1 MTVVQASAPGKLFLL
16 GEYAVLD
23 GAPAL
28 LTAVDRRVSVSITD
42 SPDALWHLRT
52 PGLGDDEIVLD
63 ERGGL
68 PAGADAASQER
79 VRVFDAVVKAVSGAA
94 PFDGLRERALSV
106 SIDSSA
112 FFARENA
119 LNKLGLGSSAAVATA
134 LTAALLAAEGSEPDP
149 ERVRVLATE
158 AHRAAQGGTG
168 SGGDVAASSYGGLI
182 SYTRD
187 TAPTA
192 LSWPEELTIMVVV
205 TGTGSSTTELV
216 AAVADYA
223 RRDEPQ
229 YRADITRLASL
240 AQQSEGALRSPHA
253 FLDLADDYF
262 DALDLLDQHAQAG
275 IVSDL
280 HRRLHSLAAGFGAV
294 FKTSGAGGGD
304 VGLAFVPTGKAVDK
318 LGAAFA
324 QAGAQAVPLAF
335 GARGVAVT
343 LGAAPDDGHKNT
355 ESGSVTVP

>member
-1 MTVVQASAPGKLFLL
+1 MTVVHASAPGKLFLL

-28 LTAVDRRVSVSITD
+28 LTAVDRRVSVTVTASD
-42 SPDALWHLRT
+42 DDRWRLRT
-52 PGLGDDEIVLD
+52 PGLDTHETVLGQHGELPPGLGVGSR
-63 ERGGL
+63 ERL
-68 PAGADAASQER
+68 
-79 VRVFDAVVKAVSGAA
+79 RVFDAVRTLVPSNA
-94 PFDGLRERALSV
+94 PLAI
-106 SIDSSA
+106 SIDSTA
-112 FFARENA
+112 FFSTENS

-134 LTAALLAAEGSEPDP
+134 LTSALLAAQDTEPGSDP
-149 ERVRVLATE
+149 ERTRAVATE
-158 AHRAAQGGTG
+158 AHRAAQGGSG

-182 SYTRD
+182 AYTLGS
-187 TAPTA
+187 TPTP

-205 TGTGSSTTELV
+205 TGTGSSTIDLV
-216 AAVADYA
+216 ASVADFA
-223 RRDEPQ
+223 RREESR
-229 YRADITRLASL
+229 YRDDIDRLAGL
-240 AQQSEGALRSPHA
+240 ARQTEGALRSPHA

-262 DALDLLDQHAQAG
+262 DALVTLDEHSGAG
-275 IVSDL
+275 IVSGY

-335 GARGVAVT
+335 GARGVEVT
-343 LGAAPDDGHKNT
+343 AERHPDGNK
-355 ESGSVTVP
+355 GSVTVP